1 MVSHSHLYPRAGTG
15 WSPREAAQAHPSG
28 VRLTSLQGKQ
38 VGFNIPMLQVGDEA
52 QGGDQYLTVLFAR
65 PGTCWSTDQVKSL
78 DPEAGESRTKLNQ
91 PGCQEP
97 CHRTQ
102 GPLRHQGEFKAQ
114 DPLRCDSNWEMRGFS
129 GSLFLRQPAEVGMEI
144 LTALAPGA
152 PGQNRPGLPLSGHRA
167 TLHDFWK
174 QKVQMV

>member
-1 MVSHSHLYPRAGTG
+1 MRLVAGRFIPHPCLWIPSTGLGTPCGQGPMVSHSHLYPRAGTG
-15 WSPREAAQAHPSG
+15 WSPKEAAQAHPSG
-28 VRLTSLQGKQ
+28 VPLTSLQGKQ

-52 QGGDQYLTVLFAR
+52 QGGDQYLTVLFAW

-114 DPLRCDSNWEMRGFS
+114 DPLRCDSNWETR
-129 GSLFLRQPAEVGMEI
+129 GSLEAF
-144 LTALAPGA
+144 
-152 PGQNRPGLPLSGHRA
+152 S
-167 TLHDFWK
+167 
-174 QKVQMV
+174 